1 MLDRMD
7 VFLKFLKCSG
17 IRQYFSFPFIRK
29 ISWPEAIYVIF
40 VLILIS
46 VLKMPQRIS

>member
-7 VFLKFLKCSG
+7 VFLKFFKCSG
-17 IRQYFSFPFIRK
+17 IGKYFSFPFIRK

-40 VLILIS
+40 ININ
-46 VLKMPQRIS
+46 INYY